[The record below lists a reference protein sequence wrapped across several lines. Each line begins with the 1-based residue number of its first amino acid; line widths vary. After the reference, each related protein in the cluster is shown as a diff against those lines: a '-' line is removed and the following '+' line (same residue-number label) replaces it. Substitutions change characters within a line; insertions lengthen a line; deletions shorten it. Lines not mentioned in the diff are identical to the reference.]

1 MRTYRICAA
10 VLVLLTLLCC
20 GAQAAEKEDEVLSAQ
35 AEALDLHG
43 LEQAAEE
50 YGGGQVITPD
60 TGLEEGLQ
68 AILDTG
74 SDEVFGVVRKAVRSG
89 VLLLVVVLLC
99 ALADGMKAAGQL
111 GGGIDVVAVAGALAV
126 TAVAVA
132 DVNTLIGLGRE
143 ALDNMNMFSKVLLP
157 TITAAAAASG
167 APSGAAA
174 RQLATVLFSDVLM
187 SLITHLLIP
196 LVYAYIAAAT
206 AYAALGNE
214 GLKRIGG
221 VLKWVVTTVLT
232 SVLIIFVGYL
242 TVSGVIAG
250 TADAATVK
258 AAKFAVSSV
267 VPVVGGILSD
277 AAETV
282 LVGASVLRNTVG
294 MFGMLTVLG
303 ICLVPFLQLGI
314 HYLAYKLTA
323 ALTGTVSAG
332 RVTGLIDSIGGAFG
346 LVLGMTGA
354 CALLMLVSIVSA
366 ISVVTV

>member
-1 MRTYRICAA
+1 MKKYRICAA
-10 VLVLLTLLCC
+10 ALALLALLCC
-20 GAQAAEKEDEVLSAQ
+20 PARAAETQDGVLTAQ
-35 AEALDLHG
+35 SEALDLQG

-50 YGGGQVITPD
+50 YGGQAVTTD

-74 SDEVFGVVRKAVRSG
+74 SEEVFGVVRKAVRSG
-89 VLLLVVVLLC
+89 VLLLTVVLLC

-111 GGGIDVVAVAGALAV
+111 GGGIDVVSVAGALAV
-126 TAVAVA
+126 TAVAAA
-132 DVNTLIGLGRE
+132 DVNTLVGLGRE
-143 ALDNMNMFSKVLLP
+143 ALDHMDLFSKVLLP
-157 TITAAAAASG
+157 AITAAAAASG
-167 APSGAAA
+167 APSSAAA

-187 SLITHLLIP
+187 TLITRLLIP
-196 LVYAYIAAAT
+196 LVYAYIAASA

-232 SVLIIFVGYL
+232 SVLILFVGYL
-242 TVSGVIAG
+242 TVSGAIAG

-294 MFGMLTVLG
+294 VFGMLTVLG

-354 CALLMLVSIVSA
+354 CAILMLVSIVSA